1 MPLTVRAHGK
11 GEFSIRNSG
20 KDEVPGLFLVRVE
33 GGKVYFKPCGHLSPG
48 ADVRLQEETEAS
60 TSEKLGDAVA
70 ALLIEQGLYEKEARA
85 MVKTWSADW
94 FGQEGV
100 RVLYLVPESVTT
112 EFLPLRIDP
121 KPEQLVRVLVGR
133 HDLLTP
139 EREKEVD
146 ALVRRLADDSNADSI
161 AADRTLN
168 KLGRYRWAAQTSAS
182 ARLKSSGVT
191 GQRR

>member
-1 MPLTVRAHGK
+1 
-11 GEFSIRNSG
+11 
-20 KDEVPGLFLVRVE
+20 
-33 GGKVYFKPCGHLSPG
+33 
-48 ADVRLQEETEAS
+48 
-60 TSEKLGDAVA
+60 
-70 ALLIEQGLYEKEARA
+70 

-146 ALVRRLADDSNADSI
+146 ALVRRLGDDSNADSI
-161 AADRTLN
+161 AADRALN

-182 ARLKSSGVT
+182 TRLKSQGAS